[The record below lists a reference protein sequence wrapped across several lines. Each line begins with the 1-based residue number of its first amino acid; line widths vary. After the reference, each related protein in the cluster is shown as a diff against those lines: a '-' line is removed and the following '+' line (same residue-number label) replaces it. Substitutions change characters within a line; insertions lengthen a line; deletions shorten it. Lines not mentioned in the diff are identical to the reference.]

1 MEEVNLSS
9 TFTWGTYV
17 IVFGALGI
25 LALRD
30 RAKAKQALK
39 IAVKSFFGMLPILLA
54 FIGLIGL
61 LLGLV
66 SPETIARYLGQGAGW
81 SATLTALFLGAAL
94 YIASLVSIP
103 LAASLLRAGASV
115 TTVAAFLTG
124 LMMVNTLTL
133 PLEIKHLGKKMALS
147 RNLLNLLFAL
157 VIAIVIGM
165 VLK

>member
-1 MEEVNLSS
+1 MSS
-9 TFTWGTYV
+9 IITWSTYI
-17 IVFGALGI
+17 IVFGALGV

-30 RAKAKQALK
+30 RTKAKQAVK
-39 IAVKSFFGMLPILLA
+39 IAVKSFFGILPIMLA

-66 SPETIARYLGQGAGW
+66 SPEVIVHYLGQGAGW
-81 SATLTALFLGAAL
+81 CATLTAFVLGVVL

-103 LAASLLRAGASV
+103 LAASLLRAGASM
-115 TTVAAFLTG
+115 TTVAAFITG
-124 LMMVNTLTL
+124 LLMVNTLTL

-147 RNLLNLLFAL
+147 RNLLNLVFAF

-165 VLK
+165 VLQ

>member
-1 MEEVNLSS
+1 MSS
-9 TFTWGTYV
+9 IITWSTYIV
-17 IVFGALGI
+17 VFGALGV

-30 RAKAKQALK
+30 RAKARQAVK
-39 IAVKSFFGMLPILLA
+39 VAVKSFFGMLPIMLA

-66 SPETIARYLGQGAGW
+66 SPEIIVRYLGQEAGW
-81 SATLTALFLGAAL
+81 WATITAFVLGVVL

-103 LAASLLRAGASV
+103 LAASLLRAGASM
-115 TTVAAFLTG
+115 TTVAAFITG

-147 RNLLNLLFAL
+147 RNFLNLLFAFA
-157 VIAIVIGM
+157 IAIVIGM
-165 VLK
+165 VL

>member
-1 MEEVNLSS
+1 MS
-9 TFTWGTYV
+9 TIITWSIYGV
-17 IVFGALGI
+17 VFGALGV

-30 RAKAKQALK
+30 RAKAGQALK
-39 IAVKSFFGMLPILLA
+39 IAVKSFFGILPIMLA

-66 SPETIARYLGQGAGW
+66 SPEIIVRYLGQGAGW
-81 SATLTALFLGAAL
+81 WATLTAFVLGVVL

-103 LAASLLRAGASV
+103 LAASLLRAGASM
-115 TTVAAFLTG
+115 TTVAAFITG

-147 RNLLNLLFAL
+147 RNLLSLLFAFAIAL
-157 VIAIVIGM
+157 VMGM
-165 VLK
+165 ALR

>member
-1 MEEVNLSS
+1 LSS
-9 TFTWGTYV
+9 IITWGTYI
-17 IVFGALGI
+17 IVFGALGV

-39 IAVKSFFGMLPILLA
+39 IAVKSFFGILPIMLA

-66 SPETIARYLGQGAGW
+66 SPEIIVRYLGQGAGW
-81 SATLTALFLGAAL
+81 WATLTAFILGVLL

-103 LAASLLRAGASV
+103 LAASLLRAGASM
-115 TTVAAFLTG
+115 TTVAAFITG
-124 LMMVNTLTL
+124 LLMVNTLTL

-147 RNLLNLLFAL
+147 RNLLNLLFAFA
-157 VIAIVIGM
+157 IAIVIGM
-165 VLK
+165 VLQ

>member
-1 MEEVNLSS
+1 MSS
-9 TFTWGTYV
+9 TFTWSIYG
-17 IVFGALGI
+17 IVFGAVGV

-30 RAKAKQALK
+30 RTKARQALK
-39 IAVKSFFGMLPILLA
+39 IAVKSFFGVLPIMLA

-66 SPETIARYLGQGAGW
+66 SPEIIVRYLGQEAGW
-81 SATLTALFLGAAL
+81 GATLTAFVLGVVL

-103 LAASLLRAGASV
+103 LAASLLRAGASM
-115 TTVAAFLTG
+115 TTVAAFITG
-124 LMMVNTLTL
+124 LLMVNTLTL

-147 RNLLNLLFAL
+147 RNLLNLLFAF

-165 VLK
+165 VLQ